1 VKESKRLRD
10 LASYF
15 EQRAEFNATIT
26 MRWSQ
31 VRQQQNN
38 ALILSSREYS
48 DQADAAEKAGR

>member
-1 VKESKRLRD
+1 
-10 LASYF
+10 
-15 EQRAEFNATIT
+15 